1 MPEDNIAEVVAALDE
16 LCAVH
21 LTEAYVGHC
30 DTNQSFPYE
39 ALEALAKAGWSGVCV
54 PQEYGGDGAS
64 MRMLAAVH
72 RTLSRYSL
80 AVGQAFFSMWVLGA
94 QLIARAGT
102 KAQRME
108 YLPRI
113 VSGKALIGFALT
125 EPEAGSD
132 ARALQTIARRAA
144 GGWQVTGQKVFI
156 TGAAV
161 SDVIITVVKCDHRS
175 RSAGLSMLLIDPRW
189 PGVSIRRLPKV
200 GLRAID
206 LCEVFFDD
214 VSVPEEALLGPVGKA
229 WQQLK
234 VGLSGERILLSA
246 LCVGALEQLV
256 ELCRDHAQHRVAFG
270 RPIGQHQMIGQ
281 KIVDMAVDAK
291 ASELLCDAAAQAMDA
306 NQGADTAASMAK
318 LYAAQAYV
326 TAARDG
332 VQIFGG
338 SGFVDQGPIARH
350 YRDAKYLEIGG
361 GSNEIQ
367 RIVIGRSMGLL

>member
-1 MPEDNIAEVVAALDE
+1 MPEDNIAEVVAALDQ

-21 LTEAYVGHC
+21 LTEAYIGQC

-39 ALEALAKAGWSGVCV
+39 AMEALATAGWAGACV

-64 MRMLAAVH
+64 MRMLVAVH

-94 QLIARAGT
+94 QLIARVGT
-102 KAQRME
+102 EVQRFD

-125 EPEAGSD
+125 EPGAGSD
-132 ARALQTIARRAA
+132 ARALRTIARPVE

-161 SDVIITVVKCDHRS
+161 SDAIITVVKCDHRS

-189 PGVSIRRLPKV
+189 PGVTVRKLPKV

-206 LCEVFFDD
+206 LCEVFFDE
-214 VSVPEEALLGPVGKA
+214 VFVPDEALLGTAGKA

-234 VGLSGERILLSA
+234 IGLAGERILLSA
-246 LCVGALEQLV
+246 ICVGALEQLV
-256 ELCRDHAQHRVAFG
+256 ELCRDHAQRRVAFG

-281 KIVDMAVDAK
+281 KIVDMAVDAR

-306 NQGADTAASMAK
+306 NQDVDTAASMAK

-338 SGFVDQGPIARH
+338 SGFVDEGPIARH

-361 GSNEIQ
+361 GSNEVQ
-367 RIVIGRSMGLL
+367 RIVIGRSMGLM

>member
-1 MPEDNIAEVVAALDE
+1 MPEDNIADVVAALNE

-21 LTEAYVGHC
+21 LTESYVACC
-30 DTNQSFPYE
+30 DVNQSFPHE
-39 ALEALAKAGWSGVCV
+39 ALDALAKAGWAGLCV
-54 PQEYGGDGAS
+54 PDEYGGDGAS

-80 AVGQAFFSMWVLGA
+80 AVGQAYFSMWVLGA
-94 QLIARAGT
+94 QLILRMGSKT
-102 KAQRME
+102 QRMD

-113 VSGKALIGFALT
+113 AAGKALIGFALT

-132 ARALQTIARRAA
+132 ARALQTTARRVA

-161 SDVIITVVKCDHRS
+161 SDVIITVVKCDDRS

-189 PGVSIRRLPKV
+189 PGVTIRKLPKV

-206 LCEVFFDD
+206 LCEVFFDE
-214 VSVPEEALLGPVGKA
+214 VLVPDEALLGPVGKA

-234 VGLSGERILLSA
+234 VGLAGERVLLSA
-246 LCVGALEQLV
+246 ICVGALEQLV
-256 ELCRDHAQHRVAFG
+256 ELCRDHAQRREAFG

-291 ASELLCDAAAQAMDA
+291 ASELLCDAAAQATDA
-306 NQGADTAASMAK
+306 NQAADTAASMAK
-318 LYAAQAYV
+318 LFAAQAYAA
-326 TAARDG
+326 AARDG

-338 SGFVDQGPIARH
+338 SGFVDEGPIARH

-361 GSNEIQ
+361 GSNEVQ
-367 RIVIGRSMGLL
+367 RIVIGRSMGLM